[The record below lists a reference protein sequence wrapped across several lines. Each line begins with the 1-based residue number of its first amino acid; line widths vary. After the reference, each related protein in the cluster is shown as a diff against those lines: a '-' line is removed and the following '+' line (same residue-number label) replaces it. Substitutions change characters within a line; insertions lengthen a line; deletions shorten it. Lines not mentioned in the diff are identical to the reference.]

1 MVDFANFEK
10 ANKKAVVI
18 RKYGNEGGKNA
29 IEKKAKNG
37 CGEGATPC
45 PRDRA
50 PITKQENKKTTKK
63 GGQFT

>member
-45 PRDRA
+45 LSDRA
-50 PITKQENKKTTKK
+50 PTPK
-63 GGQFT
+63 